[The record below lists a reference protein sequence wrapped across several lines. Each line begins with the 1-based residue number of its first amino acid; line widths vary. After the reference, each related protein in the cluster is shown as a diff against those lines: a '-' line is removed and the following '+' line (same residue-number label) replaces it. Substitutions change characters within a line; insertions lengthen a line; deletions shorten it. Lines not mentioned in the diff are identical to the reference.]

1 MGVLDFFSPEA
12 RQGNRRWLDEQDAK
26 ISEALRYYFGAGTQ
40 VPQQIGLMADSTPS
54 AAVDRA
60 GQDAMVAFG
69 PETSGWGRVTAIGD
83 MLSELAGGAAAVP
96 GIGAAGRFAGDVVDA
111 AAPSVR
117 GLLDEVPEFVADESG
132 AFRLRTPGPFTVRG
146 NEFFDQPH
154 GIARKK
160 DPALY
165 TPFSGIKHTTPP
177 VNYEVSGQI
186 LPTLTD
192 PTEID
197 PSVLKGKTLY
207 FPTGDRTSNQRVI
220 ESVNGINLPSPVTT
234 YGGPEYKDY
243 QGSWA
248 SERTALRARENA
260 LKEAVAANE
269 EPVLAYMPMGERSGD
284 FSKHMAETYGG
295 MVDGQMSGQNT
306 RTGLDSIIPEKFRK
320 AGYPGIASGE
330 FSQWLAKLD
339 GGKRAAFVKF
349 LDSAGPQGL
358 GMPDVGAARF
368 AVTNPDLV
376 KSDALGVG
384 YRFSVPDMEKGLLF
398 TKEHPSYGAKL
409 ERAPGTQSQTLGFEV
424 PWWIGARYTA
434 ASKVS
439 KKGYALPKDI
449 KSYMGNPRL
458 KQTVDDQWVEEVST
472 YGDMLR
478 GEGEGA
484 AQRYARGLLDAILA
498 RK

>member
-1 MGVLDFFSPEA
+1 MGVMDFLSPEA

-96 GIGAAGRFAGDVVDA
+96 GIGAAGRLAGDVVDA

-165 TPFSGIKHTTPP
+165 TGYSSVKHSVPPSEFEFSGQ
-177 VNYEVSGQI
+177 V
-186 LPTLTD
+186 LPTLSD
-192 PTEID
+192 PDVVD
-197 PSVLKGKTLY
+197 PAALKGRTLY

-220 ESVNGINLPSPVTT
+220 ESINGVALPRSVTT
-234 YGGPEYKDY
+234 HGGPEYKDY

-248 SERTALRARENA
+248 SEPNA
-260 LKEAVAANE
+260 LAARANGLKPGLLE
-269 EPVLAYMPMGERSGD
+269 GEDQLLAYMPMGERSGD
-284 FSKHMAETYGG
+284 FSRHMAEAYGSL
-295 MVDGQMSGQNT
+295 VDGQTSGHNM
-306 RTGLDSIIPEKFRK
+306 RGGLDRVIPDEFRELN
-320 AGYPGIASGE
+320 YPGVNSSQ
-330 FSQWLAKLD
+330 FSSWLTGLD
-339 GGKRAAFVKF
+339 GGKRAAVIKY
-349 LDSAGPQGL
+349 LDSAVPQGL
-358 GMPDVGAARF
+358 GMPDVSAVRF

-376 KSDALGVG
+376 QSEALNVG
-384 YRFSVPDMEKGLLF
+384 YRFSKPDMVRGLLR
-398 TKEHPSYGAKL
+398 TDEHPSYGAKL
-409 ERAPGTQSQTLGFEV
+409 ERAPGTGSQTLGYEV
-424 PWWIGARYTA
+424 PWRIGARDAA
-434 ASKVS
+434 ASKVTER
-439 KKGYALPKDI
+439 GYALPKDI
-449 KSYMGNPRL
+449 KSFMGNPKL

-472 YGDMLR
+472 YGNLLNS
-478 GEGEGA
+478 EGKDA
-484 AQRYARGLLDAILA
+484 AAKYARGLLDAILA
-498 RK
+498 SR